1 MSSLSF
7 RPRAGL
13 LIALLAAGLTLA
25 LLCLLLPRARSVRH
39 LRVGCDSARPFT
51 HAGAGGRAE
60 GLAVDVLNEAAKR
73 RGIVLH
79 WATPGGSAERS
90 LEENRVDLWAV
101 ARSTEEW
108 RRRFHC
114 TRPWLRNGFFLLTLG
129 RTPVAAGD
137 RLRGKRLALVDG
149 MVTRDRAARFYP
161 EATPLLQ
168 QTRHEAVLALCRG
181 EAEVA
186 LVEMRQLQ
194 DALLTRP
201 PPCAQLPFQVTRVR
215 GAEIEL
221 GTGSSRAIAAIADEL
236 RDEIDELRSDGFMAR
251 ALDRWCPLLTDEA
264 ETLYGELD
272 ARRRRTL
279 QFTLLGFAVMGGLVL
294 LWHYRHVVGARR
306 LAEEA
311 SAAKSEFIANVS
323 HEIRTP
329 LAGILGTAE
338 LLSATELKPEQ
349 AEYAGVIRQS
359 GKTLLALLN
368 GVLDMKKIEAG
379 RMELWVA
386 PFDPREAVR
395 QSVETF
401 RASAEGKGLTL
412 MLEGLDGLPARV
424 LGDHQ
429 RVAEVIANLLSNAVK
444 FTHSGGVSVRCRWIG
459 ETAGGR
465 LQVRV
470 EDTGI
475 GVAENQQ
482 KRLFTKFTQ
491 ADSSISKRY
500 GGTGLGLAL
509 AKELTRLMN
518 GAIGYESRVAGGSVF
533 WFEIPLAPAPVED
546 GAGAP
551 AAGAAPLDG
560 SEGGPRAEPAILLV
574 EDNDVNRMIASRLLG
589 RAGCR
594 VEEAANGLEAIRL
607 VKTRHYSA
615 IFMDCFM
622 PEMDGFDTT
631 RRIRAMESGGRR
643 IPIVALTAAAF
654 DSDREEA
661 HAAGMDDYLAKPI
674 DTAELNRVLARWV
687 FGDRPS
693 HSG

>member
-1 MSSLSF
+1 MPSLSF

-13 LIALLAAGLTLA
+13 FIALLAAGLTLI
-25 LLCLLLPRARSVRH
+25 LLYLPLPRARSVRH

-60 GLAVDVLNEAAKR
+60 GLAVDVLNEAARR

-79 WATPGGSAERS
+79 WTTPGGSAERS

-129 RTPVAAGD
+129 QKPVAAGD
-137 RLRGKRLALVDG
+137 RLHGRRLALVDG
-149 MVTRDRAARFYP
+149 MVTRDRATRFYP
-161 EATPLLQ
+161 EATPLIQ
-168 QTRHEAVLALCRG
+168 QTRHDAVLALCRG

-201 PPCAQLPFQVTRVR
+201 PPCAPLPFQVTRVR

-221 GTGSSRAIAAIADEL
+221 GTGSSRAIAALADEL
-236 RDEIDELRSDGFMAR
+236 RDEIDELRSDGFLAR

-279 QFTLLGFAVMGGLVL
+279 QFTLLGFVVMGGLVL
-294 LWHYRHVVGARR
+294 IWHYRHAVAARR

-349 AEYAGVIRQS
+349 AEYVNVIRRS

-368 GVLDMKKIEAG
+368 GLLDMKKIEAG
-379 RMELWVA
+379 RMELCVA
-386 PFDPREAVR
+386 PFDPAEALR

-412 MLEGLDGLPARV
+412 TLEGLHELPARV
-424 LGDHQ
+424 TGDCQ
-429 RVAEVIANLLSNAVK
+429 RVAEVIANLVGNAVK
-444 FTHSGGVSVRCRWIG
+444 FTHSGGVSVRCRWMG
-459 ETAGGR
+459 KTAGGR
-465 LQVRV
+465 LRV
-470 EDTGI
+470 AIEDTGI
-475 GVAENQQ
+475 GVPETQQ

-509 AKELTRLMN
+509 ARELTRLMN
-518 GAIGYESRVAGGSVF
+518 GTIGHESPPGGGSVF
-533 WFEIPLAPAPVED
+533 WFEIPLAPAPVAD
-546 GAGAP
+546 NGGSPAVDAG
-551 AAGAAPLDG
+551 PLP
-560 SEGGPRAEPAILLV
+560 GGENRPRAEPVVLLV
-574 EDNDVNRMIASRLLG
+574 EDNDVNRMIANRLLA

-594 VEEAANGLEAIRL
+594 VEEAASGFEAIRL
-607 VKTRHYSA
+607 AKTRRYDA

-631 RRIRAMESGGRR
+631 RRIRKEESGGRR
-643 IPIVALTAAAF
+643 VPIIALTAAAF

-687 FGDRPS
+687 FANRPAG
-693 HSG
+693 SG